1 MLQVYLKG
9 TDGQVESKNSSRTDF
24 NTSWQPIF
32 PQMYSNYLL
41 YKLKIKVKASSDL
54 KIHYTECYKVGKTWY
69 KTLFSSYSARYIT
82 YFKVDFFLHS

>member
-9 TDGQVESKNSSRTDF
+9 TDGQVESKNSSHTDF

-32 PQMYSNYLL
+32 PQKYSNYPL
-41 YKLKIKVKASSDL
+41 YKLKIKAKASSDL
-54 KIHYTECYKVGKTWY
+54 KIHYTECYKAEKAWC
-69 KTLFSSYSARYIT
+69 KTLFSFYTARYTT